1 MDIRKLLV
9 ALGGKPRE
17 EKIKYKPRSKKKR
30 KRKRR
35 WRWIDLSQRENFF
48 KVEEADKEVD
58 KVEEQVDEM
67 KGKMDVVLEEMDGR
81 EVDDVKQE
89 VDDVGKMEDFE
100 VEVDQVEEADKEV
113 DGKKSPPEDAGSLQK
128 SKGNKKKGKRI
139 RESENR
145 RCKKVKETHDVTQE
159 DNEDEYLPKWL
170 KKVIEEP
177 GLNSLS
183 PKQVEFHKK
192 LCILEGRLAK
202 LIAAGQRL
210 QTLSHV
216 VYTKKTFSKEASV
229 VPASE
234 EQITAIVKNARYWL
248 DLILQSQTTNRM
260 CIVPDEK
267 LFLQELIGRCLVPDK
282 VNVEEIIKILQE
294 PCIYKATD
302 AVKNNNQVSP
312 IKVSMIY
319 DI

>member
-1 MDIRKLLV
+1 M

-17 EKIKYKPRSKKKR
+17 EKIKYKPQSKKKR

-35 WRWIDLSQRENFF
+35 WRWIDLSLRENFF

-67 KGKMDVVLEEMDGR
+67 KGKMDEVLEEMDGR
-81 EVDDVKQE
+81 EADDVNQE
-89 VDDVGKMEDFE
+89 VDNVGKVEDTE
-100 VEVDQVEEADKEV
+100 IEVDQVEEADIEV
-113 DGKKSPPEDAGSLQK
+113 DGKELPVEDAVSLQK

-139 RESENR
+139 KESENKR
-145 RCKKVKETHDVTQE
+145 SKKVKETHDVTQE
-159 DNEDEYLPKWL
+159 DDEDEYLPKWL

-192 LCILEGRLAK
+192 LCIMEGRLTK
-202 LIAAGQRL
+202 LISAGQRL
-210 QTLSHV
+210 RTLSHV
-216 VYTKKTFSKEASV
+216 VYTKKTFNKEASV

-234 EQITAIVKNARYWL
+234 EQIAAIVKDVCYWL
-248 DLILQSQTTNRM
+248 DLILQSQTANRM

-267 LFLQELIGRCLVPDK
+267 LFLQELIGRCLLPDK
-282 VNVEEIIKILQE
+282 VNVEEIIKVLQE

-302 AVKNNNQVSP
+302 AVKNNDQVSP
-312 IKVSMIY
+312 IKVSI
-319 DI
+319 